1 MMQFIISLF
10 SNPAIILA
18 LVALIGLLAQKKAM
32 TEVMT
37 GTFKTLIGF
46 LIFGIGASTM
56 TAALKNFNVLFQDG
70 FDLTGVVASPEAATA
85 LAQSEY
91 GFVVSCTL
99 ILGFVMNLVF
109 ARITPMKN
117 IFFTGGHS
125 LFFAC
130 VLSLIIK
137 SYGYSNT
144 ISILVGGVILGFCS
158 AALPQLCQPFM
169 RKITG
174 SNATAIGHF
183 NMLGYALSGSI
194 GMLFSKH
201 QEKSTESIKFPAWLS
216 FFRDFLMGMAVI
228 MLILF
233 YVSALKAG
241 KDVTQELAG
250 TTHWLVFPLIQ
261 AFMFTAGM
269 SILMTGVRMFLAEIT
284 AAFVSISKKFIP
296 NSRPAL
302 DVPTVFPFAPT
313 AVIVGFLSAYVAG
326 LLAVFIMVF
335 FDFPVVIIPAA
346 HIAFFSGGTA
356 AVFGNSTGGW
366 RGAVAGSFVVGL
378 LLALLPT
385 VLYPVFAGMNIEG
398 STFPNI
404 DYNITGML
412 LNKFLSFFH

>member
-18 LVALIGLLAQKKAM
+18 LVALVGLLAQRKAM

-56 TAALKNFNVLFQDG
+56 TAALKNFNVLFQAG

-144 ISILVGGVILGFCS
+144 VAIVLGGIILGFCS

-174 SNATAIGHF
+174 SDATAIGHF
-183 NMLGYALSGSI
+183 NMLGYALSSSI
-194 GMLFSKH
+194 GMYICFK
-201 QEKSTESIKFPAWLS
+201 TI
-216 FFRDFLMGMAVI
+216 
-228 MLILF
+228 
-233 YVSALKAG
+233 
-241 KDVTQELAG
+241 
-250 TTHWLVFPLIQ
+250 
-261 AFMFTAGM
+261 
-269 SILMTGVRMFLAEIT
+269 
-284 AAFVSISKKFIP
+284 
-296 NSRPAL
+296 
-302 DVPTVFPFAPT
+302 
-313 AVIVGFLSAYVAG
+313 
-326 LLAVFIMVF
+326 
-335 FDFPVVIIPAA
+335 
-346 HIAFFSGGTA
+346 
-356 AVFGNSTGGW
+356 
-366 RGAVAGSFVVGL
+366 
-378 LLALLPT
+378 
-385 VLYPVFAGMNIEG
+385 
-398 STFPNI
+398 
-404 DYNITGML
+404 
-412 LNKFLSFFH
+412 